1 MSDMTLADL
10 KKALLI
16 RVNEEVGVPFV
27 GEETERR
34 ILELV
39 LTPILDRVPVQLLP
53 LMLSAADGLT
63 SDELAEHIDSL
74 SDFVNTLVDIPYVAE
89 ALEGRL
95 IELVLRSALSPL
107 LSGSSV

>member
-39 LTPILDRVPVQLLP
+39 LTLI
-53 LMLSAADGLT
+53 LSAADGLT

-74 SDFVNTLVDIPYVAE
+74 SDFVNELVDIPYVAE